1 MIGLAIKG
9 SPQKRTKHDKKH
21 FHVLRVE
28 IFYDREIAM
37 NTEEKNVI
45 LSNSEEEVV
54 VNLKKSGI
62 YLLEKSINWFKN
74 SEILEMLLSISNMQ
88 IAMELLLKAYICRT
102 YGFENILTA
111 KMCRLRDTNYTAYLK
126 ELKRGQIKT
135 LGFEELKTLLNDKKD
150 TFSPVIEDGRCPCFG
165 IEYDYLEGNF
175 AKFQSVRN
183 AFLHLGIESS
193 DVDARWLA
201 SDYFCMLIIFI
212 SLLLREIDMIEN
224 QLNHGKSY
232 IPSVYADDGDVNL
245 WSTPMD
251 ILMRHLSEETILK
264 LRNNRSF
271 MDNLYDFALD
281 AYDSNGYVCLK
292 CGKEAVF
299 LDIYDGFTKCVS
311 CGECFM
317 AAYAD
322 CAICNSK
329 HTVIYDRFNIAINQN
344 IMPGFCYQCRN
355 HPKVYQCP
363 ICGCTYSYSHKSPPK
378 SFLWECCEE
387 HFHDRSLPFFAD
399 C

>member
-1 MIGLAIKG
+1 
-9 SPQKRTKHDKKH
+9 
-21 FHVLRVE
+21 
-28 IFYDREIAM
+28 M

-175 AKFQSVRN
+175 AKGIHKSVGTVKKYLP
-183 AFLHLGIESS
+183 ALI
-193 DVDARWLA
+193 DAQ
-201 SDYFCMLIIFI
+201 LITAQHSI
-212 SLLLREIDMIEN
+212 N
-224 QLNHGKSY
+224 
-232 IPSVYADDGDVNL
+232 
-245 WSTPMD
+245 
-251 ILMRHLSEETILK
+251 
-264 LRNNRSF
+264 
-271 MDNLYDFALD
+271 
-281 AYDSNGYVCLK
+281 
-292 CGKEAVF
+292 AVF
-299 LDIYDGFTKCVS
+299 LSANNQNFFTLPNEIFLLKLPPS
-311 CGECFM
+311 AFM
-317 AAYAD
+317 VYAYLLLIEDRRTHTCHPSYNTIAAATGMSR
-322 CAICNSK
+322 N
-329 HTVIYDRFNIAINQN
+329 TVIKSICVLLDKGLIEAEHSHYLDQHGLKWNGNNLYTILPTQRALDKFHQKQLDQLELAAARRRVRNRQEKYDLR
-344 IMPGFCYQCRN
+344 
-355 HPKVYQCP
+355 HPRAT
-363 ICGCTYSYSHKSPPK
+363 CTPPVDASP
-378 SFLWECCEE
+378 FA
-387 HFHDRSLPFFAD
+387 DRSAY
-399 C
+399 CW